1 MQTVGV
7 YLFKLND
14 ENTRKVCKYVVFT
27 LNYFPNFLGVSIVH
41 FEQANVG
48 WVNSK

>member
-1 MQTVGV
+1 MQTISV
-7 YLFKLND
+7 YLFKVND
-14 ENTRKVCKYVVFT
+14 KNTRKVCKYAVFT
-27 LNYFPNFLGVSIVH
+27 LNYFNFLGVSIVH